1 MITSKLKNLAA
12 VGIFAISAGI
22 FSPSVSAEV
31 VTGYA
36 AIVNNDIEKAREQAR
51 DNAMRTFVEKEI
63 GVEINASMEVS
74 MGMVVRD
81 TISKESN
88 GYVKLNRVISETWD
102 DGIFTSKID
111 VSASTKLMNVDLDDV
126 RSGLQALSENSQY
139 NGVSVA
145 VSGRDENNRAM
156 NLAKINYYVEGKI
169 QESGFRAVVNDTVR
183 SYMDKTTDFSDL
195 RLTAEVRRLAR
206 ENREA
211 EENAILRGT
220 FDVINMRST
229 RVGYVATV
237 NASFELVGLDSNY
250 VASFSDYFSAVGKS
264 QTDAISNAQELA
276 IRSSIESIGQ
286 KILEYEQI
294 SKRGGVS
301 HIKTTL
307 IIRGTTND
315 SQRNAIR
322 QQLQAINCKVIRTS
336 LSKTGEFKIAVDAQ
350 YSNLEDLKQ
359 AILNATNMNE
369 SYGDEDAYG
378 SEKLYFSL

>member
-1 MITSKLKNLAA
+1 MTTSKLKNLFA

-51 DNAMRTFVEKEI
+51 DNAMRTFVEQEI

-111 VSASTKLMNVDLDDV
+111 VSASTKLMNVDLNDV
-126 RSGLQALSENSQY
+126 RSGLQALSENSPY

-145 VSGRDENNRAM
+145 VSGRDENNRVQD
-156 NLAKINYYVEGKI
+156 LARINYYVQDKI
-169 QESGFRAVVNDTVR
+169 QEAGFRAVVNDTVR